1 MADTIPP
8 ARRAPTVAREGL
20 VLANRYR
27 LDRPLA
33 SGGMAQVWEGTDEV
47 LEREVAV
54 KILHPHLSHD
64 PSLLQRFRSEA
75 VAAARLNHHAIVAI
89 YDTCSEHGLE
99 AIVMELVHGRTLR
112 AWLDEHG
119 PLTPLRTAEL
129 GARVADALD
138 TAHAAGLVHRDVKP
152 ANLLL
157 CDDGRVLITD
167 FGIAKLR
174 DDTDLTQTGTL
185 LGTAKYLAPEQVE
198 GGPVD
203 GRTDVYALGVVL
215 YETVCGQPPFAGD
228 TQTATALARLTTDPV
243 PPSQLRGD
251 VPPSLERVILR
262 CLARDPNG
270 RWPSAAALRDALD
283 AVASSDDAAVL
294 DALSASGP
302 ITTLP
307 PSPQG
312 PPPGTPPGPVTSAA
326 PPGRPPAPPRRPVR
340 WGVPVTV
347 LGVVAVALAVLAA
360 LLARTDSGRG
370 ALGIETAAEPVP
382 ISSIATFDPE
392 GSGEPGEV
400 DAQLAFVLDDDPAT
414 TWRTERYNSR
424 DFGGL
429 KRGVGLVITVEQP
442 AQLEDLDVVS
452 PTVGWA
458 AEVYVAAESQ
468 GSLEAWGEP
477 VDTQQGIA
485 GDTTFDLDGTD
496 GAVVLLWITDLG
508 DGPPRVSTEIGQVT
522 VTATP

>member
-1 MADTIPP
+1 M
-8 ARRAPTVAREGL
+8 
-20 VLANRYR
+20 LAGRYR

-33 SGGMAQVWEGTDEV
+33 SGGMAQVWEGTDTV

-64 PSLLQRFRSEA
+64 PSLLQRFRTEA
-75 VAAARLNHHAIVAI
+75 VAAARLNHHAIVAV

-119 PLTPLRTAEL
+119 PLTSLRTAEL
-129 GARVADALD
+129 GARVADALQ

-203 GRTDVYALGVVL
+203 GRTDVYALGIVL
-215 YETVCGQPPFAGD
+215 YETVCGRPPFSAD
-228 TQTATALARLTTDPV
+228 SQTATALARLTTDPV
-243 PPSQLRGD
+243 PPSRLRAD

-262 CLARDPNG
+262 CLARDPAG
-270 RWPSAAALRDALD
+270 RWPSAATLRDALA
-283 AVASSDDAAVL
+283 AVATDDDAAVL

-307 PSPQG
+307 SPSPRSPG
-312 PPPGTPPGPVTSAA
+312 PPSPDPRHPDPSPPAA
-326 PPGRPPAPPRRPVR
+326 PHPAEPTPAPGRPPSRPPVRPAPTPIR

-347 LGVVAVALAVLAA
+347 LVVVAVALSVLAA
-360 LLARTDSGRG
+360 LLSRTDPGR
-370 ALGIETAAEPVP
+370 ALLGLETIAEPVP
-382 ISSIATFDPE
+382 ISSVATFDPE
-392 GSGEPGEV
+392 GSGEPGEM
-400 DAQLAFVLDDDPAT
+400 DAQLAFVLDDDPGT
-414 TWRTERYNSR
+414 TWRTERYNTR
-424 DFGGL
+424 AFGGL
-429 KRGVGLVITVEQP
+429 KGGVGLIMSVDEPTT
-442 AQLEDLDVVS
+442 LEVLDVVS
-452 PTVGWA
+452 PTQGWA
-458 AEVYVAAESQ
+458 AEVYVSSQ
-468 GSLEAWGEP
+468 AGGTLADWGEP
-477 VDTQQGIA
+477 VTSQDGI
-485 GDTTFDLDGTD
+485 GGTTSFDLGGTE

-508 DGPPRVSTEIGQVT
+508 DGPPRVSTEIGQVGLR
-522 VTATP
+522 A

>member
-1 MADTIPP
+1 M
-8 ARRAPTVAREGL
+8 
-20 VLANRYR
+20 LAGRYR

-33 SGGMAQVWEGTDEV
+33 SGGMAQVWEGTDTV

-64 PSLLQRFRSEA
+64 PSLLQRFRTEA
-75 VAAARLNHHAIVAI
+75 VAAARLNHHAIVAV

-119 PLTPLRTAEL
+119 PLTSLRTAEL
-129 GARVADALD
+129 GARVADALQ

-203 GRTDVYALGVVL
+203 GRTDVYALGIVL
-215 YETVCGQPPFAGD
+215 YETVCGRPPFSAD
-228 TQTATALARLTTDPV
+228 SQTATALARLTTDPV
-243 PPSQLRGD
+243 PPSRLRAD

-262 CLARDPNG
+262 CLARDPAG
-270 RWPSAAALRDALD
+270 RWPSAATLRDALA
-283 AVASSDDAAVL
+283 AVATDDDAAVL

-307 PSPQG
+307 SPSPRS
-312 PPPGTPPGPVTSAA
+312 PWSPVPRSPTPRPVPTGST
-326 PPGRPPAPPRRPVR
+326 PPRR
-340 WGVPVTV
+340 
-347 LGVVAVALAVLAA
+347 
-360 LLARTDSGRG
+360 TDPG
-370 ALGIETAAEPVP
+370 AGPPAEPP
-382 ISSIATFDPE
+382 AGETGSHTDP
-392 GSGEPGEV
+392 V
-400 DAQLAFVLDDDPAT
+400 
-414 TWRTERYNSR
+414 
-424 DFGGL
+424 GG
-429 KRGVGLVITVEQP
+429 P
-442 AQLEDLDVVS
+442 
-452 PTVGWA
+452 
-458 AEVYVAAESQ
+458 
-468 GSLEAWGEP
+468 
-477 VDTQQGIA
+477 
-485 GDTTFDLDGTD
+485 
-496 GAVVLLWITDLG
+496 G
-508 DGPPRVSTEIGQVT
+508 DGPRRRRGRALRPRR
-522 VTATP
+522 TPQPHRPGSGPVGPRDHRRAGAHLVGRHLRPGGLG